1 MNTFSGAPY
10 GPFSPQPRRLPSIR
24 AFLLVSVVAHAAG
37 FIGLG
42 VGRPPPLWNA
52 NQPLQVVMAPT
63 PSRLLTPAVV
73 SETVAKVPTGSA
85 PVARWHAPQPAEAA
99 VVERLLGVAL
109 PAAVES
115 EIFFR
120 PWELDQRA
128 EPKTPI
134 VFRFPD
140 VPPGTSPVGVVRVE
154 LRIDELGAVVAAEVL
169 DAKPAKIFDQAAIA
183 ALSGVA
189 FDAAMRGGK
198 AVKSLKIIEVVFE
211 RDGALGRPTTLI
223 GNGEAVS
230 DRTLVVGEKRE

>member
-1 MNTFSGAPY
+1 M
-10 GPFSPQPRRLPSIR
+10 L
-24 AFLLVSVVAHAAG
+24 
-37 FIGLG
+37 
-42 VGRPPPLWNA
+42 
-52 NQPLQVVMAPT
+52 APT
-63 PSRLLTPAVV
+63 VV
-73 SETVAKVPTGSA
+73 SETVAKVPTGDRPEA
-85 PVARWHAPQPAEAA
+85 KWHAPQPAEPA
-99 VVERLLGVAL
+99 VVEQLIGVAL
-109 PAAVES
+109 PAVVES

-120 PWELDQRA
+120 PWELDKRA

-140 VPPGTSPVGVVRVE
+140 VPAGTSPLGVVRVE

-189 FDAAMRGGK
+189 FSAAMRGGK

-223 GNGEAVS
+223 SNGEAVS
-230 DRTLVVGEKRE
+230 DRTLIVGEKRE